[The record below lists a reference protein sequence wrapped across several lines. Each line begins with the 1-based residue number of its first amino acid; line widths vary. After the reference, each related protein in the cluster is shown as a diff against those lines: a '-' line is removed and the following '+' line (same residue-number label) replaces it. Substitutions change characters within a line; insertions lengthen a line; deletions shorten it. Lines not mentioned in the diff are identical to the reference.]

1 MSAES
6 LLAALYPPDEEEVN
20 IQFYFDMLVAVD
32 SCLVLRMDFKIVAFD
47 YKDR

>member
-20 IQFYFDMLVAVD
+20 TYFKQFYTYRWCVILE
-32 SCLVLRMDFKIVAFD
+32 MDFKIVAFD

>member
-20 IQFYFDMLVAVD
+20 TYFKQLYSDILVDV
-32 SCLVLRMDFKIVAFD
+32 VLIFVAFNYID
-47 YKDR
+47 K